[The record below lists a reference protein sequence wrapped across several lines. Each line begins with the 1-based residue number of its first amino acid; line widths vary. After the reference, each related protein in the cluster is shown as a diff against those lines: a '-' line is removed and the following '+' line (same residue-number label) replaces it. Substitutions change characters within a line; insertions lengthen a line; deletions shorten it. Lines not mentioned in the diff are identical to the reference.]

1 MGIFKLF
8 LLSISAAFLIA
19 SCNGD
24 GNVTAAA
31 AVTGEALPG
40 KVKVL

>member
-31 AVTGEALPG
+31 VTGEALPG